1 MLESTVLE
9 RTMLP
14 SFQQHKETE
23 RLAASASLHSQLR
36 LISEAALSLLDQI
49 ESVREEQTT
58 DSSRAPASL
67 HDEVRGLEIRLI
79 RSALSQTRGHQRKAA
94 RLLGVK
100 ATTLNAKIKRY
111 KIPFLRGTDP
121 IESGLRAEN
130 EVEGQRP

>member
-49 ESVREEQTT
+49 ESGLDEQTT
-58 DSSRAPASL
+58 DSDRTAASL
-67 HDEVRGLEIRLI
+67 YDEVRGLEIRLI
-79 RSALSQTRGHQRKAA
+79 RSALAQTRGHQRKAA

-111 KIPFLRGTDP
+111 KIPFWRETDR
-121 IESGLRAEN
+121 IEPGVRVEN
-130 EVEGQRP
+130 EVADQRS

>member
-14 SFQQHKETE
+14 SFQQRKETE

-36 LISEAALSLLDQI
+36 LISEAALTLLDQI
-49 ESVREEQTT
+49 ESMREEQTT
-58 DSSRAPASL
+58 DSDKAASL

-111 KIPFLRGTDP
+111 KIPFLRGTDR
-121 IESGLRAEN
+121 IEPGVRVEN
-130 EVEGQRP
+130 EVADQRS